1 VATDADTPDAAKRA
15 IGHVDR
21 FRAGFGR
28 GEALVGR
35 HVDGIVAGGVDHEAV
50 PAVGIARRHDLAPDL
65 VETLDQVA
73 AKVGDAGLDRGG
85 TEVVEVVEGL
95 APAEQDR
102 RHADP
107 LLEPIGVRD
116 EGVIPVLDVV
126 VIREAERYLGGEVGP
141 QVVPEVGLE
150 RLDQVLP
157 DVEDPRALRTALP
170 LMTSS
175 AP

>member
-1 VATDADTPDAAKRA
+1 
-15 IGHVDR
+15 
-21 FRAGFGR
+21 
-28 GEALVGR
+28 
-35 HVDGIVAGGVDHEAV
+35 
-50 PAVGIARRHDLAPDL
+50 
-65 VETLDQVA
+65 
-73 AKVGDAGLDRGG
+73 
-85 TEVVEVVEGL
+85 
-95 APAEQDR
+95 
-102 RHADP
+102 
-107 LLEPIGVRD
+107 
-116 EGVIPVLDVV
+116 VLDVV